1 MTTPKGNEEEKGI
14 NQIELDMVMYEIPVL
29 LEELKFSREHLMT
42 YLSTV
47 EPADLFRMS
56 FSGTRI
62 AQHIGH
68 LAYLE
73 KQDGK
78 RLDMNF
84 SFKLDL
90 FDEIFDAPN
99 RNVPES
105 ELPSHDE
112 LMSYFE
118 DIHETFL
125 SEFRYR
131 KKAEILY
138 SAINRH
144 YAVAC
149 SIRDLIAEF
158 GYEDPAPALRSER
171 IIIRSVP
178 TLSQGPEYFL
188 PICAN

>member
-1 MTTPKGNEEEKGI
+1 MTAPKGNEEEKGI

-29 LEELKFSREHLMT
+29 LEELRLSREHLMA
-42 YLSTV
+42 YLNAVGPT
-47 EPADLFRMS
+47 DLFRLS
-56 FSGTRI
+56 LCGARI

-105 ELPSHDE
+105 ELPDREE

-138 SAINRH
+138 SAVNRH

-149 SIRDLIAEF
+149 SIRDIITEF
-158 GYEDPAPALRSER
+158 GYPDPSPTPQSER

-178 TLSQGPEYFL
+178 TFSQGPEYFL
-188 PICAN
+188 PVCAN